1 MTIMQA
7 VVLPVTQPFTMGP
20 SPTKEPLLG
29 PSGGSLTHRRIS
41 YARMGPP
48 LAKRRSSDEPDSAR
62 SVSEFDWGGDMTTTS
77 RTASRSRRSS
87 VSEHA
92 FPQVNNH
99 LHDIILLV
107 VWIPSAA
114 LSHKHLSRGIA
125 IAQIESTKLSLSF
138 GHAVPQALHAQTLI
152 ACGHHHV
159 TSAAY
164 ALRSA

>member
-1 MTIMQA
+1 MAMTVMQA
-7 VVLPVTQPFTMGP
+7 VVLPVTQPFTMGA

-48 LAKRRSSDEPDSAR
+48 LAKRRSSDEPDTAR

-92 FPQVNNH
+92 FPQVN
-99 LHDIILLV
+99 D
-107 VWIPSAA
+107 
-114 LSHKHLSRGIA
+114 
-125 IAQIESTKLSLSF
+125 SLTSF
-138 GHAVPQALHAQTLI
+138 A
-152 ACGHHHV
+152 
-159 TSAAY
+159 
-164 ALRSA
+164 

>member
-1 MTIMQA
+1 MLCPRLAVGFLSDCCGQSMVSMAVFTMQA
-7 VVLPVTQPFTMGP
+7 VVLPVTQPFTMGA

-48 LAKRRSSDEPDSAR
+48 LAKRRSSDEPDTAR

-92 FPQVNNH
+92 FPQVNDALTSFSRQH
-99 LHDIILLV
+99 LACLAFQCCIGLQTPCMLQPAIL
-107 VWIPSAA
+107 SC
-114 LSHKHLSRGIA
+114 GNA
-125 IAQIESTKLSLSF
+125 IMQI
-138 GHAVPQALHAQTLI
+138 GCCH
-152 ACGHHHV
+152 
-159 TSAAY
+159 
-164 ALRSA
+164 